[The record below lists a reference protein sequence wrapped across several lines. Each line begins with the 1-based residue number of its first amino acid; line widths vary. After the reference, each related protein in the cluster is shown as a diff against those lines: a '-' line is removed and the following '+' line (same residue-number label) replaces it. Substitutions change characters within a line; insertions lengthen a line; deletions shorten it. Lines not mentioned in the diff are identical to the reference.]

1 MAASDNDTTT
11 GETLAD
17 ANRRK
22 LNWLEEH
29 FEERLEEL
37 EAENREL
44 RRELA
49 ELKDGGAF

>member
-1 MAASDNDTTT
+1 MATSDSSG

-22 LNWLEEH
+22 LEYLEEQ
-29 FEERLEEL
+29 FEERLDEL

-44 RRELA
+44 RREIA
-49 ELKDGGAF
+49 ELKDDGGDW